1 VKAGGRR
8 PVVLLTNAIHP
19 EPHALLAARAEVRVA
34 PTPDAES
41 LIRGAVDADVIIVRA
56 PLPAAAMAGAPRL
69 RGVIR
74 HGAGL
79 DMIPIEAAS
88 KLGLAVANVPGVNA
102 VSVAEYVV
110 GQMLAL
116 THRLHRID
124 QTLRGQ
130 GWGPARAL
138 ADDSIEASGRTVGIV
153 GMGAIGLEVARICHE
168 GLRMQVLGTRRSAA
182 PMPAYVTPAGLDE
195 LFASSDVVVLACPL
209 NDSTRG
215 MVDATR
221 LARMKPGA
229 FLVNVS
235 RGPVVVEAA
244 LTAALRD
251 GRLGGAALDVFEQQ
265 PLPASSP
272 LFALPNVILST
283 HLAGITED
291 SMRRMGAGAVRQA
304 LALLDGQLP
313 EHFINTDAAA
323 AVRARLASLET
334 P

>member
-1 VKAGGRR
+1 MSDSAAR

-19 EPHALLAARAEVRVA
+19 EPHALLAARADVRIA
-34 PTPDAES
+34 PATDAET
-41 LIRGAVDADVIIVRA
+41 LIRCAAVAEVIVVRA
-56 PLPAAAMAGAPRL
+56 PLPAEALAAAPLL
-69 RGVIR
+69 RGLVR

-79 DMIPIEAAS
+79 DMIPIETAS
-88 KLGLAVANVPGVNA
+88 RLGVAVANVPGVNA
-102 VSVAEYVV
+102 VSVAEYVI

-124 QTLRGQ
+124 RTLRSE
-130 GWGPARAL
+130 GWSTARAL
-138 ADDSIEASGRTVGIV
+138 ADQSIEATGRTVGIV
-153 GMGAIGLEVARICHE
+153 GMGAIGVEVARICHE
-168 GLRMQVLGTRRSAA
+168 GLRMRVLGMRRSSAA
-182 PMPAYVTPAGLDE
+182 MPAFVTAATLDE
-195 LFASSDVVVLACPL
+195 LLAQSDVVVLACPL

-215 MVDATR
+215 MVGADR
-221 LARMKPGA
+221 LRRMKPGA

-235 RGPVVVEAA
+235 RGPVVDEAA
-244 LTAALRD
+244 LIAALRD
-251 GRLGGAALDVFEQQ
+251 GPLGGAALDVFEQQ

-291 SMRRMGAGAVRQA
+291 SMRRMGHSAVTQT
-304 LALLDGQLP
+304 LALLDGKLP
-313 EHFINTDAAA
+313 EHFVNTDVAA

>member
-1 VKAGGRR
+1 MR

-19 EPHALLAARAEVRVA
+19 EPHALLAARADVRVA
-34 PTPDAES
+34 PAPDAQS
-41 LIRGAVDADVIIVRA
+41 LIRCAVDADVIIVRA

-102 VSVAEYVV
+102 VSVAEYVI

-124 QTLRGQ
+124 RTLRSQ
-130 GWGPARAL
+130 GWQPARAL

-182 PMPAYVTPAGLDE
+182 TMPAGVTPAGLDE
-195 LFASSDVVVLACPL
+195 LFARSDVVVLACPL
-209 NDSTRG
+209 DDSTRG
-215 MVDATR
+215 MVDAAR

-235 RGPVVVEAA
+235 RGPVVDEAA
-244 LTAALRD
+244 LIAALRD